1 MTSHFA
7 AGTLPY
13 RTPLPSLKNAR
24 IDPPDVPGILL
35 YGPAFSPLASG
46 SISPFS
52 ASIRKAGA
60 DFSDTAALDAQEKA
74 ATETS
79 SEAIFAPGM
88 HPRLMFYF
96 LSVLNFPYG
105 VEP

>member
-24 IDPPDVPGILL
+24 IEPPDVPRILL

-52 ASIRKAGA
+52 ASMRNGA
-60 DFSDTAALDAQEKA
+60 DFPGTAANDTLTNAT
-74 ATETS
+74 TETS
-79 SEAIFAPGM
+79 SEAVVVPGI
-88 HPRLMFYF
+88 HPRLIDYF
-96 LSVLNFPYG
+96 PSVLNFP
-105 VEP
+105 